1 MLSKTENFLCLIS
14 FNLHTVPRNIFY
26 YPHFTDEEM
35 KSQRND
41 SLKVIQAISGRIK
54 I

>member
-26 YPHFTDEEM
+26 YPHFIDEEM

-41 SLKVIQAISGRIK
+41 SLKVIHLVNSTVRI
-54 I
+54 